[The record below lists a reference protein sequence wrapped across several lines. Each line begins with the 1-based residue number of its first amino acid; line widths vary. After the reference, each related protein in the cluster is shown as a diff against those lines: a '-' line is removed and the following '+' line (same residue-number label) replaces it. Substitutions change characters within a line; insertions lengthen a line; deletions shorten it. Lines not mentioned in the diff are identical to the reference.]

1 MLGCWP
7 EAPFRPTGGAGP
19 GYRSFS
25 GRNPS
30 LTALDARLLAGGP
43 FPPDRRSRTG
53 LPVFSAPQGN
63 RRMGCLYCLSS
74 QERLSPVALTDR
86 DRAII
91 EFERTWWSE
100 ESSKEVLIRE
110 NFDLSTT
117 RYYEILGELIDSRE
131 AYEFDPLVIRRLRR
145 LRDRRRRARFERQ
158 IEQPPAR

>member
-1 MLGCWP
+1 M
-7 EAPFRPTGGAGP
+7 
-19 GYRSFS
+19 
-25 GRNPS
+25 
-30 LTALDARLLAGGP
+30 
-43 FPPDRRSRTG
+43 
-53 LPVFSAPQGN
+53 
-63 RRMGCLYCLSS
+63 
-74 QERLSPVALTDR
+74 ALTDR

-117 RYYEILGELIDSRE
+117 RYYEILGELIDSQE